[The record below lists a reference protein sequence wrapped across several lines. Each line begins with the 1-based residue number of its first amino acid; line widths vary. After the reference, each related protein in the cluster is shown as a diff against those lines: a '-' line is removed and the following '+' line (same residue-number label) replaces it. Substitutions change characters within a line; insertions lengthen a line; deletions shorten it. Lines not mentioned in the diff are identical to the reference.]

1 MATLREWLT
10 RAMTPFRRLKDDQRT
25 EAEMRFHMDMEIQAG
40 LARGL
45 SREEAERQA
54 RLRAGFVDAA
64 LDEVRDQRG
73 LGWLDGTVMD
83 LRHAWSALRRRPGFL
98 AVAGGA
104 LAAAVA
110 MNTLIF
116 TIVDGVILRPLPYPE
131 PERLVRVY
139 QFTTRNPKFP
149 VSIYNYREDRREN
162 RTLDGIG
169 LYTRDDLHLMHEERA
184 ERLTSV
190 AITDDFLPTLGVS
203 PAMGRNFT
211 PADLHQGIR
220 VVMLSHTLW
229 VTRFHADP
237 QIVGKQI
244 RLDRENWTVVGV
256 LPAGFQH
263 VGGDYR
269 SPLQGDTVA
278 LWRPLNL
285 DLKEDAQRNWHF
297 TNAVARLKPG
307 VTRKTAEEDLNRV
320 LAELAR
326 RYPDAYEGRRARVEP
341 LASEVVGRSR
351 VTVEIIVIA
360 GALVLLVACLNIA
373 ALSVARVLARRRE
386 LAIRQAL
393 GGSAWRLI
401 RAVLSESLIVGVL
414 GGVVGLAFSVALIPA
429 LRLILPVDFPRLH
442 EIGFSWAAAGFALAA
457 ALITSTVA
465 GLVPALRQ
473 IGVDARDGLSEDNR
487 MTSGA
492 HRITSLRGLLVAAE
506 VALSCVLCFSAVLLV
521 RSSNALAARDN
532 GFDPNGVL
540 TFQLALPEKE
550 YSGDHGAKVAAFQ
563 SALVERLKSI
573 PGVREAGVTTNLPWT
588 GYDENTSFDIV
599 GRPARPG
606 ENIQARYQA
615 ADPGYLRAL
624 RFRLLKGRF
633 IEPGDQ
639 QASPHVLLINQAL
652 AKRYFPDTDPI
663 GHYLDMGDQVKNRI
677 IGVVDDVCDQPADLA
692 AEPGFWW
699 PMSQAPFSLFT
710 VALRT
715 DGDPT
720 TLVSAARAAVA
731 SLDRELPLA
740 EIRTMDDI
748 SDTALSERRLALW
761 LCEAFAALAMT
772 LAAIGIYGMLT
783 YLVEQRRREIG
794 IRLALGASRPSVVWM
809 VVSSG
814 LALAVFGIVAGILL
828 APVVGR
834 VFSTLLYGVRVSDAL
849 ALVAA
854 PLLILL
860 ITTLGSLAPGW
871 LASRTEP
878 MSALREQ

>member
-1 MATLREWLT
+1 MARLREWLS
-10 RAMTPFRRLKDDQRT
+10 RATTPFRRIKQDQRT
-25 EAEMRFHMDMEIQAG
+25 EAEMRFHMDMEVAAG
-40 LARGL
+40 IKRGL

-64 LDEVRDQRG
+64 LEEVRDQRG
-73 LGWLDGTVMD
+73 LGFLDGTVMD

-98 AVAGGA
+98 GVAGGA

-116 TIVDGVILRPLPYPE
+116 TIVDGVILRPLPYRA

-139 QFTTRNPKFP
+139 QASPRNPKFP
-149 VSIYNYREDRREN
+149 LSIYNYLEDKREN
-162 RTLDGIG
+162 RTLDGIA
-169 LYTRDDLHLMHEERA
+169 LYTRDDQHLMHEDRA

-203 PAMGRNFT
+203 PALGRNFET
-211 PADLHQGIR
+211 ADLHRGVR

-229 VTRFHADP
+229 TTRFHADP
-237 QIVGKQI
+237 QILGKQI
-244 RLDRENWTVVGV
+244 RLDRQNWTVVGV

-278 LWRPLNL
+278 LWQPLGL
-285 DLKEDAQRNWHF
+285 DLKEDQQRNWHF
-297 TNAVARLKPG
+297 TNVVARLKPG
-307 VTRKTAEEDLNRV
+307 VTIKTAEADLNRV
-320 LAELAR
+320 LDELAR
-326 RYPDAYEGRRARVEP
+326 RYPDSYKGVRARVEP

-351 VTVEIIVIA
+351 LTVNIIVIA

-414 GGVVGLAFSVALIPA
+414 GGVVGLGLSLAMLPA
-429 LRLILPVDFPRLH
+429 LRLILPADFPRLH
-442 EIGFSWAAAGFALAA
+442 EIGFSWAAAGFALLCA
-457 ALITSTVA
+457 IVTSAIA
-465 GLVPALRQ
+465 GMLPALRQ

-492 HRITSLRGLLVAAE
+492 HRVTSLRGFLVASE

-521 RSSNALAARDN
+521 RSSNALSVRDH
-532 GFDPNGVL
+532 GFDAGGVL
-540 TFQLALPEKE
+540 TFQLALPEQQ
-550 YSGDHGAKVAAFQ
+550 YGGPGKVATFQ
-563 SALVERLKSI
+563 SALVERFKSI
-573 PGVREAGVTTNLPWT
+573 PGVRDAGVSTNLPWT

-599 GRPARPG
+599 GRPAHPG
-606 ENIQARYQA
+606 ENMQARYQA
-615 ADPGYLRAL
+615 ADPGFFPAM
-624 RFRLLKGRF
+624 RFRLLKGRL

-639 QASPHVLLINQAL
+639 PSSAPVILINDAL
-652 AKRYFPDTDPI
+652 ARRYFPDTEPI
-663 GHYLDMGDQVKNRI
+663 GHYLEMGDQKKQRI
-677 IGVVDDVCDQPADLA
+677 VGVVADVRDRPADLA

-699 PMSQAPFSLFT
+699 PMSQAAFGFFN

-715 DGDPT
+715 DGDPA
-720 TLVSAARAAVA
+720 TLVSGARAAVE

-740 EIRTMDDI
+740 EVRTMEDI
-748 SDTALSERRLALW
+748 SAAALAERRLALW
-761 LCEAFAALAMT
+761 LCETFAALAMT

-794 IRLALGASRPSVVWM
+794 IRLALGATRPSVVWM

-814 LALAVFGIVAGILL
+814 LTLAIFGIVAGLLL
-828 APVVGR
+828 APVAGR
-834 VFSTLLYGVRVSDAL
+834 MFSTLLYGVKVSDAL
-849 ALVAA
+849 ALAAA

-860 ITTLGSLAPGW
+860 ITALGSLAPGW